1 MQRVR
6 LLVCDA
12 AIAEMKL
19 RARPFLRKKEVE
31 TGRLGAE
38 RPGAVED
45 PHADFDQ
52 VAPLLPHGG
61 TQHDSLVGGPDR
73 LVVTHLHPRGDAAGP
88 ELAEDDPTADL
99 VGQRCLNAS
108 VQRIHPT
115 LVFGTRMPDAHDFIA
130 VFVKFH
136 PQSLRTVR
144 IAAVAMVTVHA
155 APRIRYLFH
164 NMLFDRCGA
173 VCSVI

>member
-1 MQRVR
+1 MEFRTRLVR
-6 LLVCDA
+6 GKQEINA
-12 AIAEMKL
+12 YGL
-19 RARPFLRKKEVE
+19 RAQHFVPVI
-31 TGRLGAE
+31 
-38 RPGAVED
+38 D
-45 PHADFDQ
+45 ADFDLND
-52 VAPLLPHGG
+52 VATLPTHGSP
-61 TQHDSLVGGPDR
+61 QNDMVISRVNR
-73 LVVTHLHPRGDAAGP
+73 LVIADLHLRSNAARLKLP
-88 ELAEDDPTADL
+88 EYDPAADL

-115 LVFGTRMPDAHDFIA
+115 LLFGTRMPDAHDFIA

-155 APRIRYLFH
+155 APRIRYLLH

-173 VCSVI
+173 DRICSVI

>member
-1 MQRVR
+1 
-6 LLVCDA
+6 
-12 AIAEMKL
+12 MKL

-73 LVVTHLHPRGDAAGP
+73 LVEVTP
-88 ELAEDDPTADL
+88 L
-99 VGQRCLNAS
+99 VRNLRKTTQLLISSAS
-108 VQRIHPT
+108 VAWTP
-115 LVFGTRMPDAHDFIA
+115 P
-130 VFVKFH
+130 
-136 PQSLRTVR
+136 
-144 IAAVAMVTVHA
+144 
-155 APRIRYLFH
+155 
-164 NMLFDRCGA
+164 
-173 VCSVI
+173 